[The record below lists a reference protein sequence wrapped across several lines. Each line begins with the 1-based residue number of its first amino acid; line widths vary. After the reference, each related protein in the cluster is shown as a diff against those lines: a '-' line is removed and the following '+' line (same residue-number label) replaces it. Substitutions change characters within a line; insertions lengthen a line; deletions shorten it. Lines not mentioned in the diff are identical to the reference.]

1 MTTRE
6 AAIGALFTRL
16 CGAYAFTQTTRRLA
30 SPETIAAPGEPA
42 LALVP
47 QPVGEIYHAPSP
59 NVPPIRKLAL
69 FAIVYVDAGAD
80 PNEIP
85 ETLLNPIK
93 DAIDAAL
100 VADNPTT
107 GRCTLGGLVYSVR
120 IQGNVEGAPGDKTGK
135 GLAVIPI
142 EIVLP

>member
-1 MTTRE
+1 MATRE

-47 QPVGEIYHAPSP
+47 RPVGETYRVVAP
-59 NVPPIRKLAL
+59 NLPPRRTLAL

-80 PNEIP
+80 PNAIP
-85 ETLLNPIK
+85 ETLLNPIR

-100 VADNPTT
+100 VADDPIT

-120 IQGNVEGAPGDKTGK
+120 IEGDVEGSPGEKTGK

-142 EIVLP
+142 DIVLP